1 MIERLI
7 NSNLDFLKKYISC
20 DDDTVEVY
28 RYSLRIIYSYIID
41 VLVLMGLASVTHKV
55 IETAIVLF
63 TFAVMQVYGGGY
75 HAKTKMGCL
84 FIMIVGWFI
93 GLFILQRLVSIH
105 WYIGIVVAV
114 LFTTLVFVLTP
125 VLNPKHPVSGD
136 VYKRSKKIVRMF
148 CLTMDVVLIIC
159 FFGKNELIYTAI
171 CIMMVLYSFSLIA
184 VVNSK
189 KQIL

>member
-7 NSNLDFLKKYISC
+7 NSNLGFLEKYISC

-28 RYSLRIIYSYIID
+28 RYSLRIIYSYIVD

-55 IETAIVLF
+55 IETAIILF

-75 HAKTKMGCL
+75 HAKTKLGCL
-84 FIMIVGWFI
+84 SIMIVGWFI
-93 GLFILQRLVSIH
+93 GVFILARVVSIH
-105 WYIGIVVAV
+105 WCIGAGTAGI
-114 LFTTLVFVLTP
+114 FTALVFVLTP

-148 CLTMDVVLIIC
+148 CLVID
-159 FFGKNELIYTAI
+159 
-171 CIMMVLYSFSLIA
+171 MVLAVCIFWNIQVIYSSVSVMMILYSTSLVMI
-184 VVNSK
+184 VIS
-189 KQIL
+189 